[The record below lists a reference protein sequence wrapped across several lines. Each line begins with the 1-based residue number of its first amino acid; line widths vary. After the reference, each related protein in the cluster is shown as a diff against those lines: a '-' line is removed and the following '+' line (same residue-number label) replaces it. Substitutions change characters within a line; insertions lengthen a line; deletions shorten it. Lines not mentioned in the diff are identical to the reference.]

1 VGVTAAGAP
10 EGGTDAAEGT
20 RLAAGVT
27 GRTGSAVGAA
37 GAFDQATA
45 VRRTADGRYDMQ
57 PDPRFSPAAPS
68 GDFQPAVNG
77 GVLIAAMLRAVLD
90 TSPHPHPVATSA
102 NFLRVPRIAP
112 AQVAVNWLKQGKTA
126 AVARTS
132 LLQDD
137 QLMIESTVAT
147 GSLAADARDPA
158 LPGAALSEAALSETM
173 HAAQALSWTAEP
185 PSLPPVDECVPVE
198 AGGGIRGQVDLRLD
212 PATAGW
218 MRRSPAGI
226 PEMRGYFRLRDDRPP
241 DAYLLAFAVDAL
253 PPVVFGLGA
262 FGWAPTV
269 ELTWYMRAV
278 PADGLL
284 RVAARCRHVGGGWFD
299 EEAEVWDSAGRLVA
313 QSRQIARVG
322 R

>member
-1 VGVTAAGAP
+1 MGVT
-10 EGGTDAAEGT
+10 
-20 RLAAGVT
+20 
-27 GRTGSAVGAA
+27 AA

-45 VRRTADGRYDMQ
+45 VRRTTDGRYDMQ

-68 GDFQPAVNG
+68 RDFQPAVNG
-77 GVLIAAMLRAVLD
+77 GVLIAAMLRAVLH

-112 AQVAVNWLKQGKTA
+112 AEVAVTWLKQGKTA
-126 AVARTS
+126 AVARAS

-137 QLMIESTVAT
+137 RLMIESTIAT
-147 GSLAADARDPA
+147 GSLTDAQDPA
-158 LPGAALSEAALSETM
+158 LPEAM
-173 HAAQALSWTAEP
+173 QAAQGLSWTGAP
-185 PSLPPVDECVPVE
+185 PRLPPVDECVSVA

-218 MRRSPAGI
+218 MKQNPAGT
-226 PEMRGYFRLRDDRPP
+226 PEMRGYFRMRDDRPP
-241 DAYLLAFAVDAL
+241 DAYLLAFAVDAM

-269 ELTWYMRAV
+269 ELTWHMRAV
-278 PADGLL
+278 PARGLL

-299 EEAEVWDSAGRLVA
+299 EEAEVWDSGSRLVA